1 VSTIA
6 VKNSSLPF
14 SLITVQISG
23 AYNYFFYKNQPGNA
37 RRIFICQPG
46 ILLLSIIMETEMM
59 ELKLSAQ
66 KLGIA
71 LNDGQ
76 LGLFASYQRELLK
89 WNEKTNLISA
99 KSAREIVS
107 RHFLDSL
114 TALPFIAKPDARI
127 ADIGC
132 GAGFPGIPLKIAS
145 PSLQLYLM
153 ETNRKK
159 VSFLKHIIRL
169 LNLAD
174 TFVLHERVENLL
186 AVAQWQDFFDVLI
199 SRAAFK
205 LPEMLPWGAF
215 FLRPGGKLVALKS
228 KDIAEEFSQGTAA
241 AAQHGFSQLFQ
252 YDTNQESPDI
262 TRIIIVGEKATQG
275 RKAF

>member
-1 VSTIA
+1 M
-6 VKNSSLPF
+6 
-14 SLITVQISG
+14 
-23 AYNYFFYKNQPGNA
+23 
-37 RRIFICQPG
+37 
-46 ILLLSIIMETEMM
+46 IMETEMM
-59 ELKLSAQ
+59 ELELSAQ
-66 KLGIA
+66 KMGIA
-71 LNDGQ
+71 LNNGQ
-76 LGLFASYQRELLK
+76 LGQFDFYRKELLK

-114 TALPFIAKPDARI
+114 TALKFIESEDIRI
-127 ADIGC
+127 IDIGC

-145 PSLQLYLM
+145 PALRLYLL

-159 VSFLKHIIRL
+159 VSFLKHVIRL

-174 TFVLHERVENLL
+174 TFVLHERVENLFG
-186 AVAQWQDFFDVLI
+186 VAKWKDFFDVLI

-215 FLRPGGKLVALKS
+215 FLIPGGKLVALKS
-228 KDIAEEFSQGTAA
+228 KDIALEFSEAA
-241 AAQHGFSQLFQ
+241 DAAHFHGFDQLYQ
-252 YDTNQESPDI
+252 YDINQEISDI
-262 TRIIIVGEKATQG
+262 TRKIIVGEKTNQG